1 MKPIIE
7 LNPEQIY
14 KVAEYLRD
22 TANTATNNESSQPIA
37 HALHTM
43 ADKVLDIYEHALDEA
58 RTLTRMVNH

>member
-22 TANTATNNESSQPIA
+22 IANTATNNESSQPIA
-37 HALHTM
+37 NALHTM
-43 ADKVLDIYEHALDEA
+43 ADKVLDIYELALDEA